1 LFLFRKEWAEF
12 TTIVLTLLIQM
23 VLKLVYTENAHS
35 DDPYFYEKFYFTPG
49 DLGLKPF
56 LQKENRNFNLL
67 GPMVS

>member
-1 LFLFRKEWAEF
+1 
-12 TTIVLTLLIQM
+12 M

-56 LQKENRNFNLL
+56 LQKENRTLICWDNGILKQL
-67 GPMVS
+67 V